1 MKHFPGN
8 YRLFG
13 GILLL
18 VILTTLLLQPVFG
31 QWPFGVPVTPQS
43 QRNALGAVRSQV
55 GWVQNATQV
64 APNYGAQGYG
74 NVWQSFEGL
83 REAYRVFK
91 SSLNP
96 QQLSYGANQL
106 AELDAGLDIIA
117 EAFTNYQEDVSAG
130 RPAGP
135 ALRNMCRVMRQSCGL
150 WLQELNKTCSQLR
163 VGWG

>member
-1 MKHFPGN
+1 MKRFPRN

-13 GILLL
+13 GTLLL

-31 QWPFGVPVTPQS
+31 QWPFGVPATPQG

-74 NVWQSFEGL
+74 NVWQPFEGL
-83 REAYRVFK
+83 REAYRGFK
-91 SSLNP
+91 TTLSP
-96 QQLSYGANQL
+96 QQLAYGANQL
-106 AELDAGLDIIA
+106 AELDGGLDIIA
-117 EAFTNYQEDVSAG
+117 EAFDNYQEDVSAG
-130 RPAGP
+130 QPPGP
-135 ALRNMCRVMRQSCGL
+135 APRNMCSVMRQACGV
-150 WLQELNKTCSQLR
+150 WLQELNQTCSQLR